1 MRSGEMYTRGQETA
15 LKQMS
20 YCCEVS
26 MDNSNIYL
34 KVVVWFLPCARFEEH
49 WEVVRYTRECLKSGG
64 IEGDVRY

>member
-1 MRSGEMYTRGQETA
+1 MRSGEMYTCGQETA

-26 MDNSNIYL
+26 TDNSNIYL

-49 WEVVRYTRECLKSGG
+49 WEVTRECLRSRG